1 MGKLIKIKFKRDYSP
16 RKKGEVVEL
25 EEKLANYYLS
35 ISVAEIPCTDCED
48 KPCTECEKLIQADL
62 EAKAVNENINEID
75 NDLYDKVKENKQTKT
90 KKK

>member
-1 MGKLIKIKFKRDYSP
+1 MSELTKIKFKADYSP

-25 EEKLANYYLS
+25 ETKLANYYLT
-35 ISVAEIPCTDCED
+35 IGVAETPCEGCED

-62 EAKAVNENINEID
+62 QAKQE
-75 NDLYDKVKENKQTKT
+75 ENKQTKT